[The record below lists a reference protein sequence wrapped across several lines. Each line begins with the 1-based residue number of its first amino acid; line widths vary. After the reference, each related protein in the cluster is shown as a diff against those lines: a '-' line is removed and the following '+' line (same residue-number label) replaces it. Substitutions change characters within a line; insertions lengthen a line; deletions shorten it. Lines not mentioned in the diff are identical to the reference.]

1 MPGSPVPDLVMAT
14 MGTMVLLI
22 FGTQRDILRAWA
34 HTLRLPA
41 PRGTVAVT
49 ESVPPQFTTFASVT
63 TVRETH
69 TDAAELP
76 RKNSTGSFMTDIEHG
91 MPMVGLRSEND
102 APLGTP
108 VAWKP

>member
-1 MPGSPVPDLVMAT
+1 MPDMVMAA
-14 MGTMVLLI
+14 MGTMLLLI

-34 HTLRLPA
+34 HTLRIPA
-41 PRGTVAVT
+41 PRGAVAVT